1 MDALKAGS
9 EKTTIK
15 WATVL
20 LLCPFFLSAQVDLNS
35 SAHPI
40 VIIDTDGQEIVD
52 DPRIVAH
59 MGVIDNGPGNTNN
72 IDDPFND
79 YDGRIAIELRGSSSS
94 LYPKK
99 QYRLET
105 QDAAGENLN
114 IPLMGLPEENDWILY
129 GPYDDQSM
137 IRNVLAFDLS
147 REIGRYASRTHFCE
161 LVLNED
167 YRGLYV
173 LMEKLKRDD
182 NRVDIANLRS
192 VDTTGLQ
199 LTGGYLIKIDK
210 YEGENLGG
218 WTSSAGTPYQY
229 DDPGPD
235 ELVDAQKSYIQ
246 NYMEQL
252 ESAFAHNDDSY
263 LEYVDLNA
271 AVDHF
276 LLNEISKNTD
286 AYRISAF
293 MYKDRDDYN
302 PRLVFGPLW
311 DFNLSFGKAWYA
323 EDEFLTEGWQ
333 TDYTVRRPWDGYRVP
348 FYWEEI
354 TQNTTFMSA
363 VRERWGM
370 LRHSTFAIDSLFKRI
385 DMLSVF
391 IEEARIRNFERWPDN
406 APESYEEEVTRM
418 KAWLKAR
425 IEWMDGELDYVDSI
439 SGTNGEIETFRLLGN
454 FPNPFNASTTIRW
467 EQPRQAAVSIK
478 VYDSGGRLIEDLGRR
493 VYGSGTR
500 SVRWQAAS
508 LASGVYFYRLK
519 TKTFSQ
525 TGKMLLLR

>member
-1 MDALKAGS
+1 MNAS
-9 EKTTIK
+9 KTKSRKTPQK
-15 WATVL
+15 WAIVF
-20 LLCPFFLSAQVDLNS
+20 LLCPLLLSAQADFNS

-40 VIIDTDGQEIVD
+40 VVIDTDGQEIVD

-59 MGVIDNGPGNTNN
+59 MGVIDNGPGNINN
-72 IDDPFND
+72 VNDPFNG

-129 GPYDDQSM
+129 GPYDDQSL

-147 REIGRYASRTHFCE
+147 REIGRYASRTRFCE
-161 LVLNED
+161 LVLNND

-192 VDTTGLQ
+192 ADTTGLQ

-210 YEGENLGG
+210 YEGESLGG
-218 WTSSAGTPYQY
+218 WSSSAGTPYQY

-235 ELVDAQKSYIQ
+235 ELMEVQKSYIQ
-246 NYMEQL
+246 DYMEQV
-252 ESAFAHNDDSY
+252 ENAFAQNDDSY
-263 LEYVDLNA
+263 LEYIDLNA

-354 TQNTTFMSA
+354 TQNTTFMNA
-363 VRERWGM
+363 VRERWGA
-370 LRHSTFAIDSLFKRI
+370 LRQSTFAIDSLFGRI
-385 DMLSVF
+385 DKLSSF
-391 IEEARIRNFERWPDN
+391 IQKARLRNFERWPDS
-406 APESYEEEVTRM
+406 APENYEEEVTRM

-439 SGTNGEIETFRLLGN
+439 AGGPFKVDSFRLLSN

-467 EQPRQAAVSIK
+467 EQPQRANVSIK
-478 VYDSGGRLIEDLGRR
+478 IYDNSGRLISDLGRH
-493 VYGSGTR
+493 VFEAGNR
-500 SVRWQAAS
+500 SMRWNAAD
-508 LASGVYFYRLK
+508 LASGVYLYRLEAEA
-519 TKTFSQ
+519 FSQ